1 MSGIR
6 IAAIALI
13 AAGALG
19 LIYGSFSYTKNTH
32 EAQIGSMEL
41 TLKERKSVNI
51 PVWMGLGAVV
61 VGVILLVPRRRS

>member
-1 MSGIR
+1 MSGTK
-6 IAAIALI
+6 IAAIVLI
-13 AAGALG
+13 AAGALS
-19 LIYGSFSYTKNTH
+19 LIYGSFSYTKDTH

-61 VGVILLVPRRRS
+61 AGVILLVPRRRS